1 MLGVVGGRGRDV
13 AGGTARPPGPPA
25 RRRGVSRPD
34 RSAAQPGRGGDP
46 QSAGDA
52 VVEGCH
58 RNHGVVQMMEL
69 KGAASFPRTT
79 AQHPAEA

>member
-1 MLGVVGGRGRDV
+1 MLGEWGDA

-25 RRRGVSRPD
+25 RRRGVSRPG

-52 VVEGCH
+52 VVG
-58 RNHGVVQMMEL
+58 GSEL
-69 KGAASFPRTT
+69 PRAT